1 MRPNFIVNFIILK
14 YLKVLYIVIPDDDLV
29 YLVIKQLTLFLL

>member
-1 MRPNFIVNFIILK
+1 MRSHFIVNFITIK
-14 YLKVLYIVIPDDDLV
+14 FLKVLYIVIPDDDLV